1 MSKPTPIKSL
11 EEEDGI
17 LFNVLK
23 VTLNDE
29 IYEAQQ
35 FVETGFCKVIIKSN
49 LTTRTHYFN
58 YGIETSKEKIIQD
71 ERIKS
76 LRR

>member
-1 MSKPTPIKSL
+1 MKPTPIDSV

-17 LFNVLK
+17 LFKVLR
-23 VTLNDE
+23 VTLGNE
-29 IYEAQQ
+29 IYEANE
-35 FVETGFCKVIIKSN
+35 FAIPEYYCKVIIKSN
-49 LTTRTHYFN
+49 FTTRTHYFN
-58 YGIETSKEKIIQD
+58 NGVETSKERIIQD